1 LVSLV
6 VESWSVSCGVEVMW
20 CGGKRKTPGHVARE
34 LVRDVGV
41 GRPTPLRKEEDRVV
55 DGAAVHR
62 VVSVSAKA
70 EVA

>member
-1 LVSLV
+1 MVLFPVVSM
-6 VESWSVSCGVEVMW
+6 WCGVVW

>member
-1 LVSLV
+1 
-6 VESWSVSCGVEVMW
+6 MW

-62 VVSVSAKA
+62 VVSVSAEA